1 MYKVAL
7 SSATKVGIGKNDLG
21 QSQKCAGP
29 YKRARLY
36 YYIFYI
42 KAHAARKKPRIKTLK
57 QYWERI
63 LYVFWQFVYF
73 KLRKKQ
79 NVVP

>member
-42 KAHAARKKPRIKTLK
+42 KAHAARKKPRIKAHAA
-57 QYWERI
+57 
-63 LYVFWQFVYF
+63 
-73 KLRKKQ
+73 RK
-79 NVVP
+79 

>member
-21 QSQKCAGP
+21 QSQKWAGP

-42 KAHAARKKPRIKTLK
+42 KAHAARKKPRIKARAART
-57 QYWERI
+57 EHRI
-63 LYVFWQFVYF
+63 KARAELM
-73 KLRKKQ
+73 Q
-79 NVVP
+79 N